1 MKKVFLT
8 VFAVLMVFAASA
20 QFKGGLKAGVNMSKI
35 STDIDGL
42 GSDSE
47 NGTSFHVGAYGI
59 FSLSDALAVQPEL
72 LYNSIK
78 GSDSETTVNFL
89 SIPVMVTYTF
99 AEKFN
104 VQVGPQYGFVLSSDP
119 SEAKDDLKGDFTLN
133 LGAGASFGKFNVTA
147 RYGIGLSNIVDVE
160 GIETKIN
167 NFQISLGYQL
177 FGGE

>member
-1 MKKVFLT
+1 MKKVVLS
-8 VFAVLMVFAASA
+8 VFAVLVVFAASA
-20 QFKGGLKAGVNMSKI
+20 QFKGGVKAGVNMAKI

-47 NGTSFHVGAYGI
+47 NGTSFHVGFYGV
-59 FSLSDALAVQPEL
+59 FALRDALAVQPEL

-78 GSDSETTVNFL
+78 GSDSDLTVNFL

-99 AEKFN
+99 AERFN

-119 SEAKDDLKGDFTLN
+119 SDAKDDMKGDFTLN
-133 LGAGASFGKFNVTA
+133 LGAGAAFGKFNVTA
-147 RYGIGLSNIVDVE
+147 RYGIGLSNVVDIE
-160 GIETKIN
+160 GVDTKIN

-177 FGGE
+177 FGE